1 MLKMPPD
8 EGTGEIVPQNNVAV
22 ENQPAAANQQVS
34 YYPFCKTP
42 IIHAKCFSF
51 KFCPSL
57 KQWWHE
63 YSCFGWSLR

>member
-1 MLKMPPD
+1 
-8 EGTGEIVPQNNVAV
+8 VPQNNVAV

-57 KQWWHE
+57 KQ
-63 YSCFGWSLR
+63 